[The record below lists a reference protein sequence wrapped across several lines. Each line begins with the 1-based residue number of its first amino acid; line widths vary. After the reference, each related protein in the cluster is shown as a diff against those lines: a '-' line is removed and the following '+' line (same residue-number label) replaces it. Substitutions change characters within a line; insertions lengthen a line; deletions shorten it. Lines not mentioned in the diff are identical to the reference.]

1 MAEKMDAVR
10 KRFRS
15 QLAKGEYMT
24 NAELKKYA
32 RSRNVLAS
40 DKQLKKVRR
49 EWLASALFTPRRRRP
64 VAYMSTPQIPRLGL
78 VAIDFAYYKKDKAK
92 DNDGFVG
99 FLVGVQLVTGRR
111 HCVPFKDRG
120 TESFERA
127 MEQFLQGN
135 VFPAVT
141 TVLSDRETAVWS
153 VNFRKRMKEKY
164 GLRFYFLQRFS
175 KSAHAERAIRDIK
188 EKLSASLLA
197 KGGNRWLELLQSVQS
212 QYNRQKVEGTKFR
225 RIDVSDD
232 NFAEFIS
239 EKRRV
244 EDASMLH
251 NTASTDI
258 RAFDSEEWKSLLF
271 RFRIGQ
277 KVLLSKR
284 AFPKT
289 FEKPSEAGGFYPEPF
304 KISGAALKT
313 MRGGNVLIPG
323 KLSASFWSQPWFSP
337 VLVLF
342 QFTRSRAQRTTSPS
356 TAGSTQS
363 SF

>member
-1 MAEKMDAVR
+1 MEAVR

-15 QLAKGEYMT
+15 QLSKGEFMT
-24 NAELKKYA
+24 NADLEKYA
-32 RSRNVLAS
+32 RSRKVQATP
-40 DKQLKKVRR
+40 KQLKKVRR
-49 EWLASALFTPRRRRP
+49 ELLASALFTPRRQRP
-64 VAYMSTPQIPRLGL
+64 VAYMSTPQIPKLGL
-78 VAIDFAYYKKDKAK
+78 VAIDFAYYQKAHARA
-92 DNDGFVG
+92 NDGFVG

-127 MEQFLQGN
+127 MEQFLEGN

-141 TVLSDRETAVWS
+141 TILSDRETAVWS
-153 VNFRKRMKEKY
+153 SNFRKKMKEKY

-175 KSAHAERAIRDIK
+175 KSAHAERAIRDMK

-197 KGGNRWLELLQSVQS
+197 KGGHRWIDLLEPVQR
-212 QYNRQKVEGTKFR
+212 QYNRQKVEGTHFR
-225 RIDVSDD
+225 RTEVDD
-232 NFAEFIS
+232 GNFGEFIS
-239 EKRRV
+239 EKAKV

-258 RAFDSEEWKSLLF
+258 RAFDSDEWKRLLF

-277 KVLLSKR
+277 TVLLSKR

-289 FEKPSEAGGFYPEPF
+289 FEKPSEGGGYYKEPF
-304 KISGAALKT
+304 KIVRAALRT

-323 KLSASFWSQPWFSP
+323 TDTFPFGCLSA
-337 VLVLF
+337 
-342 QFTRSRAQRTTSPS
+342 R
-356 TAGSTQS
+356 
-363 SF
+363 